1 MPDNKHTTEPWR
13 TDEECGFPQDI
24 HDSKGNLFLRCGS
37 DFDNDIYGEA
47 NARRIVACVNACA
60 GISQQYLEE
69 LNGETLADKQMVLIT
84 QRDEYSLLAYR
95 RQNILDEVIKQRD
108 ELLAALEKCRKE
120 LSAWMRDHGDDIATQ
135 EAVADARAAIASV
148 KGGAWWQ

>member
-1 MPDNKHTTEPWR
+1 MSENKHTPEPWR
-13 TDEECGFPQDI
+13 TDAECGFPQDI

-37 DFDNDIYGEA
+37 DFDNEIYGEA

-108 ELLAALEKCRKE
+108 ELLAAMIHIQQVACSGSPE
-120 LSAWMRDHGDDIATQ
+120 LGIAI
-135 EAVADARAAIASV
+135 DAIASV
-148 KGGAWWQ
+148 KGKQ